1 MHFKHPEILYFLFLL
16 IIPILIHLFQFQ
28 RFNKEAFSN
37 VKFLQQ
43 IEIESR
49 KSSIL
54 KKRLILLCRLLALS
68 CLIFAF
74 SQPYIKKYDQ
84 NRSWEN
90 IIYLDNSLSM
100 QAEGQQGSDLLN
112 EHKNWLIDN
121 LENDEEN
128 YTLISNEQLITN
140 LNLEQF
146 KKSLL
151 DIDFHPIRKNLNQI
165 DLMIRDQDYP
175 VNSSLNIVFISD
187 FKGMGP

>member
-49 KSSIL
+49 KSSII
-54 KKRLILLCRLLALS
+54 KKRLILLSRLMAFT

-74 SQPYIKKYDQ
+74 SQPFIKIYDQ
-84 NRSWEN
+84 SRSWEN

-100 QAEGQQGSDLLN
+100 QAEGRQGGDLLN
-112 EHKNWLIDN
+112 EQKNLLIDN
-121 LENDEEN
+121 LNNDEGS
-128 YTLISNEQLITN
+128 YTLVSNEQLIAN

-146 KKSLL
+146 KKSLK
-151 DIDFHPIRKNLNQI
+151 INF
-165 DLMIRDQDYP
+165 
-175 VNSSLNIVFISD
+175 
-187 FKGMGP
+187 